1 MIFRRIDSKTVNCII
16 TPQDMENHGIR
27 LNDLFERKE
36 QAMEFLHMIVGEA
49 QRRVNF
55 KPEGAVTSMQ
65 MTVLPDHSV
74 SLTLS
79 EQSGT
84 QFRILLKKIQ
94 QKLGIAIPD
103 NVKKELEKL
112 SEDQK
117 IERLKDYA
125 ARVQSGE
132 EREKAAR
139 EAGLSSG
146 TGSDVNPA
154 GTSADITLSG
164 KTHGRQMKKEKS
176 AGQAAGQNADSADG
190 AAVLSD
196 FFLYEFSS
204 FRDVLECLTHLSS
217 LSEEKKT
224 KDVCV
229 EVYARRNA
237 YYLVLDRNG
246 ADASS
251 FSQTALSLNE
261 YGRMVTAG
269 SAVIAHV
276 REIYRPVLKRS
287 TIGKLSSKL

>member
-27 LNDLFERKE
+27 LDDLFERKE

-55 KPEGAVTSMQ
+55 KPDGAVTSMQ

-103 NVKKELEKL
+103 NLKKELEKL

-196 FFLYEFSS
+196 FFLYEF
-204 FRDVLECLTHLSS
+204 LSS
-217 LSEEKKT
+217 LSEEKKM

-229 EVYARRNA
+229 EVYVRRNV

>member
-27 LNDLFERKE
+27 LDDLFERKE

-55 KPEGAVTSMQ
+55 KPDGAVTSMQ

-103 NVKKELEKL
+103 NLKKELEKL

-176 AGQAAGQNADSADG
+176 AGQAAGH
-190 AAVLSD
+190 
-196 FFLYEFSS
+196 YEFSS

>member
-27 LNDLFERKE
+27 LDDLFERKE

-55 KPEGAVTSMQ
+55 KPDGAVTSMQ

-103 NVKKELEKL
+103 NLKKELEKL

-176 AGQAAGQNADSADG
+176 AGQAAGHAMFWNALHIFPPFRKKRRRKMSAWKSMRG
-190 AAVLSD
+190 GM
-196 FFLYEFSS
+196 
-204 FRDVLECLTHLSS
+204 RII
-217 LSEEKKT
+217 
-224 KDVCV
+224 
-229 EVYARRNA
+229 
-237 YYLVLDRNG
+237 
-246 ADASS
+246 
-251 FSQTALSLNE
+251 LSLTGT
-261 YGRMVTAG
+261 GRMLLRSVRQRFLSMSTA
-269 SAVIAHV
+269 VW
-276 REIYRPVLKRS
+276 
-287 TIGKLSSKL
+287 